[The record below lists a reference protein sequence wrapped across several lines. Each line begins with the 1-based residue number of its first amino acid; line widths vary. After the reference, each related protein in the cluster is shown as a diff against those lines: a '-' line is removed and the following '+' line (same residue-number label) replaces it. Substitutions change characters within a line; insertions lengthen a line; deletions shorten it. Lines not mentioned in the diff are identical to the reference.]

1 MLFGGLRAK
10 GMVKTMNKIKNCSF
24 AKEFVKNKALFLM
37 LLPGTLLLIMFSYLP
52 MGGVTI
58 AFKQI
63 NYGLGIWKS
72 PWVGLSNFKFLFST
86 EDWFII
92 TRNTL
97 LYNVSWL
104 FAGLFLAVAIAI
116 GLSQIKQKRM
126 CKFYQS
132 VMILPYFLSWVIISY
147 VVLAFLNTEHGM
159 MNTSVMPMLG
169 KKPVSWYTET
179 KPWPF
184 ILTIV
189 NLWKYAG
196 YNSVV
201 YLAAIVGIDKTLYE
215 AAAIDGATRWQQI
228 RHITIPSITSLMII
242 MSIMAVGKIFNAD
255 FGLFYQVPLQSGA
268 LYPVTNVI
276 DTYVYTMLKSAG
288 NSSVGMS
295 AATGLYQSLCAFI
308 LVIVTNM
315 IVRRIDE
322 DSALF

>member
-63 NYGLGIWKS
+63 NYGLGLWNS

-132 VMILPYFLSWVIISY
+132 VMILPYIMNAWYVLIMRTFFITAIPAALIESAKLEGASEGIIFAKIVMPLSLPGLATIGLFAVLQYWNDWWLPLMLTTRRELSNLQFLLQSMISNIEMLTQNSEYVSSSISQLANMPKEGARMALCVISIGPL
-147 VVLAFLNTEHGM
+147 VLAYPFFQ
-159 MNTSVMPMLG
+159 
-169 KKPVSWYTET
+169 KYFVSG
-179 KPWPF
+179 
-184 ILTIV
+184 LT
-189 NLWKYAG
+189 
-196 YNSVV
+196 
-201 YLAAIVGIDKTLYE
+201 VG
-215 AAAIDGATRWQQI
+215 
-228 RHITIPSITSLMII
+228 
-242 MSIMAVGKIFNAD
+242 AVK
-255 FGLFYQVPLQSGA
+255 
-268 LYPVTNVI
+268 
-276 DTYVYTMLKSAG
+276 
-288 NSSVGMS
+288 
-295 AATGLYQSLCAFI
+295 
-308 LVIVTNM
+308 
-315 IVRRIDE
+315 E
-322 DSALF
+322 